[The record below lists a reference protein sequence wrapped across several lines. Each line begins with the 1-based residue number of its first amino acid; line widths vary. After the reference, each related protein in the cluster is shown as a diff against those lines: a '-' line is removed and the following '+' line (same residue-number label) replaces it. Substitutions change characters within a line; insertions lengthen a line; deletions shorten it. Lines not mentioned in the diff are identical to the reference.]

1 MRRIRVLIVDDAVV
15 IRRML
20 SDCLAGDPGIEVVG
34 TAPDGR
40 IALQKLDQVNPDVV
54 TLDMEMPVM
63 DGLATL
69 TELRKTHPRIPV
81 IMFSTLTERGAA
93 ATLDALARGA
103 SDYVTKPANV
113 GSVTVAMQRIRDE
126 LVPKIRSLCKVEQFG
141 PLGGAPRPVHIPTG
155 APGSIKPGSGS
166 SVPRLLDPIP
176 SIRPEMLVIGVSTG
190 GPNALATLLP
200 GLSKQFPVPILIVQH
215 MPPLFTRLLAE
226 RLSSVSG
233 MPAREGEAGATPKPG
248 EIWVAPGGH
257 HMEVERTLNGLRI
270 KLHDE
275 APENSC
281 RPAVDVLFR
290 SAARSVG
297 SRCLGVILTGMGTDG
312 VRGCND
318 LRDAGAQVL
327 AQDEA
332 SSVVWGMPGAVS
344 RAGLANRVLPLNE
357 LAVEINRR
365 IPSGAGAGQLGIAP
379 IPQTGASLLKA
390 A

>member
-1 MRRIRVLIVDDAVV
+1 
-15 IRRML
+15 
-20 SDCLAGDPGIEVVG
+20 
-34 TAPDGR
+34 
-40 IALQKLDQVNPDVV
+40 
-54 TLDMEMPVM
+54 
-63 DGLATL
+63 
-69 TELRKTHPRIPV
+69 
-81 IMFSTLTERGAA
+81 
-93 ATLDALARGA
+93 
-103 SDYVTKPANV
+103 
-113 GSVTVAMQRIRDE
+113 
-126 LVPKIRSLCKVEQFG
+126 
-141 PLGGAPRPVHIPTG
+141 
-155 APGSIKPGSGS
+155 
-166 SVPRLLDPIP
+166 
-176 SIRPEMLVIGVSTG
+176 
-190 GPNALATLLP
+190 
-200 GLSKQFPVPILIVQH
+200 
-215 MPPLFTRLLAE
+215 
-226 RLSSVSG
+226 
-233 MPAREGEAGATPKPG
+233 
-248 EIWVAPGGH
+248 
-257 HMEVERTLNGLRI
+257 MEVERTLNGLRI
-270 KLHDE
+270 KLQDE